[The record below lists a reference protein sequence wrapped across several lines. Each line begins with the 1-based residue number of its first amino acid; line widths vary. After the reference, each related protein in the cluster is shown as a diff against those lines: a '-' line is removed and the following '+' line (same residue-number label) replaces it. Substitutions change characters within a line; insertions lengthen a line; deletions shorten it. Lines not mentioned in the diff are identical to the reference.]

1 MCLLTHS
8 NFLVPMRLT
17 FSFNPVFIIL
27 VISLFF
33 VQCNKDESLK
43 KIDSNFIGY
52 ISGFTSGVISNQ
64 STIKIRLE
72 EPYNNAKINEKV
84 EENLFDFTPN
94 IKGDAFW
101 LDNQTIEF
109 RPEENLPSGK
119 LFDAKFY
126 LSKLISVPK
135 KLKTF
140 EFRFQVLKQAVDIY
154 FLGMEPLNKKDL
166 KWQNINGNVLTYDYA
181 DSKELENTFEAMQNG
196 NELFVRWQ
204 HTPDGKIHQFIIDSV
219 QRSETRNQVI
229 LQWNG
234 KELGFAKEG
243 EKVFEVPPLGEFKV
257 LDVKITQ
264 QPEQFITIYFSDP
277 IASKQDLEGLIYLQS
292 STKLKILRE
301 NNAIHIYPATRQKG
315 SVNLHV
321 TDGIKN
327 SMGYQL
333 ILPFEKQITFTS
345 VKPAV
350 ELLGKGVIMPST
362 NGLIFPFKAV
372 NLNAV
377 NIKVIKVFEKNIA
390 QFLQVN
396 QFDGNREMK
405 RVGRIVFKGE
415 IPLKSDK
422 PINYESWNPFS
433 IDLSKLIKVETGS
446 LYRVILSFN
455 QHQSLYPCEEKIDKK
470 TDYTFLGE
478 DPEEA
483 SYDNPSDYYY
493 YDDVD
498 YYYNNHYV
506 YKDRDNP
513 CKPTYYMVTDRF
525 ISKNILASDMGIIAK
540 SGFGNSMTIAITDI
554 KTTNPISGVD
564 VEVFNFQNH
573 LIDKKSTDKD
583 GFLRINLKNKPF
595 LLIAKKGQQRG
606 YLKLDDGSALSL
618 SMFDIGGQKF
628 KKGVK
633 GFVFGER
640 GVWQPGDSIFLSFI
654 LEDKNKVIPK
664 NHPVIMELYTPQNQ
678 LYERKIKTT
687 SLNGFYDFRTT
698 TTKDAPTGN
707 WRAKVKL
714 GSSVFEKVLKI
725 ETIKPNRLKIDLD
738 FHKPFLS
745 DNKKSKGSLEVKWLH
760 GAIARNLKA
769 DVELKLTK
777 GSTVFKQFNEYTFD
791 DPSKEFSSEEN
802 IIFNGKLDANG
813 KAVII
818 PDFQV
823 QKNAPGMLNAHFR
836 IRAFEKG
843 GDFSVNRMSIP
854 YSPYRSYVGI
864 KVPKGNGWNGALYS
878 NETNLI
884 PIVTV
889 NENGKL
895 IDIKNLKIE
904 IYDVYWRWWW
914 ERSDQDNLSRYVANR
929 NKNLIKTATISTK
942 NGKAMFALN
951 LDGDYYGRKFIKVI
965 DPETGHS
972 TGQAFYVTYK
982 GWWDNGGEN
991 PGGAEMLTFSTDK
1004 KIYQI
1009 GEKIKVNI
1017 PSSKQ
1022 GRTLVSIESGSKI
1035 LKTFWLS
1042 MEDGQT
1048 NFEIEATE
1056 EMTPNVFFNLT
1067 LIQPHGNVK
1076 NDLPIRLYGIQG
1088 VSVENK
1094 ESHLNPVITMPNILK
1109 PEKKFTVSVSE
1120 KTGKKMTYVLA
1131 VVDDGLLDLT
1141 RFKTPNPWQHFYAKE
1156 ALSIKTW
1163 DMYKYVIGAFTG
1175 KMSGL
1180 LALGGDE
1187 YLNKSAG
1194 AKANRFKPVVKFIG
1208 PFELS
1213 TKGYNKHSINM
1224 PNYVG
1229 SVRIMVIAK
1238 SGSSYGSADK
1248 TTVVKMPLMVLA
1260 TLPRVVGPGE
1270 KVALPVTVFAM
1281 DKKVKDVSVTIEI
1294 NDFLLNKEQ
1303 KSKTIH
1309 FSQVGDQVVN
1319 FNLNVAKKL
1328 GIAKVKIIAKSG
1340 SKKAVYNIELDVR
1353 APNPRI
1359 TDVTGAFIEPGE
1371 TWKNNYTPIGMSGTN
1386 KGIVEV
1392 STIPS
1397 LKLEERLQYLITYP
1411 HGCIEQTTSSVFPQL
1426 YLTNLLELN
1435 PEEENKIE
1443 NNVKSAINK
1452 MRSFQIAS
1460 GGLSY
1465 WPGKQNTINEWGTN
1479 YAGHFMLEAKAKGY
1493 SLPPGFLNKWI
1504 VFQQQRANSW
1514 TADAGNSYNSNQLT
1528 QAYRLYTLAL
1538 AKKPVLGAMNR
1549 LKSTKN
1555 LSLQAKWRLAA
1566 AYYLIGKKRVAENL
1580 VANLSND
1587 IKPYRELSYSFGSDV
1602 RDKAMILETLT
1613 MLQQKSKAKEVL
1625 DELANNLSS
1634 NRWYSTQTTAYSL
1647 LAIAKFIGDTN
1658 GSEKNISYQYILNG
1672 KDKNINQDA
1681 AISQINLKIKE
1692 KNSGAISI
1700 KNTGN
1705 KTLFIK
1711 QQLEG
1716 IPDVSDKSNAE
1727 NNLKIAVK
1735 YLSLDGKEINPAKID
1750 QGTDFIAEVQIKHPG
1765 IRGNYK
1771 EVSLTHIFPSGWE
1784 IRNLRM
1790 DGVEIDKKADLPTY
1804 QDIRDDRVLTYFDL
1818 KRGEQKTF
1826 RVLLN
1831 ASYLGDF
1838 YLPTVICEAMYDNK
1852 ISARKAGRW
1861 VKVVMPGSKRK

>member
-1 MCLLTHS
+1 MYYFSSLKPLL
-8 NFLVPMRLT
+8 
-17 FSFNPVFIIL
+17 IIL
-27 VISLFF
+27 ILSSFF
-33 VQCNKDESLK
+33 IQCNKEKLTK
-43 KIDSNFIGY
+43 KIDADFTGY
-52 ISGFTSGVISNQ
+52 ISGFTSGVISKK
-64 STIKIRLE
+64 STIKIRLTE
-72 EPYNNAKINEKV
+72 THNNAKINEIIDK
-84 EENLFDFTPN
+84 NLFDFTPS
-94 IKGDAFW
+94 IDGDAYW
-101 LDNQTIEF
+101 LDKQTIEF
-109 RPEENLPSGK
+109 RPTEKLPSGK
-119 LFDAKFY
+119 LFDAHFF

-135 KLKTF
+135 KLEILNF
-140 EFRFQVLKQAVDIY
+140 QFQVLKQAVDVD
-154 FLGMEPLNKKDL
+154 FLGMESIDNEDL
-166 KWQNINGNVLTYDYA
+166 KWQIINGNVLTYDYA
-181 DSKELENTFEAMQNG
+181 ESGNIENAFEAFQDGKELFI
-196 NELFVRWQ
+196 RWE
-204 HTPDGKIHQFIIDSV
+204 HNPEGKTHQFVIDSV
-219 QRSETRNQVI
+219 QRTKNRNQII

-234 KELGFAKEG
+234 KELGFDKEN

-277 IASKQDLEGLIYLQS
+277 IATKQDLEGLIYLQS
-292 STKLKILRE
+292 GTKVKIIRE
-301 NNAIHIYPATRQKG
+301 KNAVKIYPITRQKG

-321 TDGIKN
+321 TDGVRN

-333 ILPFEKQITFTS
+333 INSFTNQITFSS

-377 NIKVIKVFEKNIA
+377 SIKIIKVFEKNIA

-415 IPLKSDK
+415 ISLKSNK
-422 PINYESWNPFS
+422 PVNYENWNPFS
-433 IDLSKLIKVETGS
+433 IDLSKLINVETGS

-455 QHQSLYPCEEKIDKK
+455 QSQSLYPCDENTNDNSSFKL
-470 TDYTFLGE
+470 LGE

-498 YYYNNHYV
+498 YSYSNNFVYN
-506 YKDRDNP
+506 DRDNP
-513 CKPTYYMVTDRF
+513 CKLTYYMVNERF
-525 ISKNILASDMGIIAK
+525 ISRNILASDLGIIAK
-540 SGFGNSMTIAITDI
+540 SGFGNAMTIAITDI
-554 KTTNPISGVD
+554 KTTAPIPD
-564 VEVFNFQNH
+564 VEIEIYNFQNQV
-573 LIDKKSTDKD
+573 IDKKLTNTD
-583 GFLRINLKNKPF
+583 GFIRIDLKKKPF
-595 LLIAKKGQQRG
+595 LLIAKKGKQKG

-618 SMFDIGGQKF
+618 SMFDIGGQIF

-640 GVWQPGDSIFLSFI
+640 GVWRPGDSIFLSFI
-654 LEDKNKVIPK
+654 LEDKNKVIPE
-664 NHPVIMELYTPQNQ
+664 NHPVVMELYTPEYQ
-678 LYERKIKTT
+678 LYERNIKST
-687 SLNGFYDFRTT
+687 SLNGFYDFRTV

-707 WRAKVKL
+707 WRAKIKL
-714 GSSVFEKVLKI
+714 GGSVFEKVLKI
-725 ETIKPNRLKIDLD
+725 EAIKPNRLKIDLD

-745 DNKKSKGSLEVKWLH
+745 DNKRSNGDLEVKWLH
-760 GAIARNLKA
+760 GAIAGNLKA

-777 GSTVFKQFNEYTFD
+777 GSTAFKQFKDFVFD
-791 DPSKEFSSEEN
+791 DPSKEFIAEEK
-802 IIFNGKLDANG
+802 IIFEGKLNGNG
-813 KAVII
+813 KAIVQ

-823 QKNAPGMLNAHFR
+823 QKNAPGMLNAHFK

-843 GDFSVNRMSIP
+843 GDFSVNQMSIP
-854 YSPYRSYVGI
+854 YSPYRGYVGI

-878 NETNLI
+878 NETNII

-889 NENGKL
+889 DENGKL
-895 IDIKNLKIE
+895 VDRKNLKIE

-942 NGKAMFALN
+942 NGKAMYELN
-951 LDGDYYGRKFIKVI
+951 LGGNYYGRKFIKII
-965 DPETGHS
+965 DPVTGHS
-972 TGQAFYVTYK
+972 AGQAFYVTYK
-982 GWWDNGGEN
+982 GWWDNGGGEN

-1004 KIYQI
+1004 KTYQV

-1017 PSSKQ
+1017 PTSKQ

-1035 LKTFWLS
+1035 LQTFWIN
-1042 MEDGQT
+1042 MEEGQ
-1048 NFEIEATE
+1048 NSFEIEATE

-1067 LIQPHGNVK
+1067 LIQPHNNVK

-1088 VSVENK
+1088 VTIENK
-1094 ESHLNPVITMPNILK
+1094 ESHLEPVISMPKVLK
-1109 PEKKFTVSVSE
+1109 PDRKFIVNVSE
-1120 KTGKKMTYVLA
+1120 ANGNKMTYSLA

-1141 RFKTPNPWQHFYAKE
+1141 RFKTPNPWQHFNAKE
-1156 ALSIKTW
+1156 ALSVKTW
-1163 DMYKYVIGAFTG
+1163 DMYKYVMGAFTG

-1187 YLNKSAG
+1187 YLNNSAG
-1194 AKANRFKPVVKFIG
+1194 AKANRFKPVVKFLG

-1213 TKGYNKHSINM
+1213 AKGKNTHKIQM
-1224 PNYVG
+1224 PNYIG
-1229 SVRIMVIAK
+1229 SVRTMVIAK
-1238 SGSSYGSADK
+1238 NGSAYGSTDK
-1248 TTVVKMPLMVLA
+1248 TTPVKMPLMVLA

-1281 DKKVKDVSVTIEI
+1281 DKKVKDVTITIET
-1294 NDFLLNKEQ
+1294 NSLLLNNDQ
-1303 KSKTIH
+1303 TNKSVH
-1309 FSQVGDQVVN
+1309 FSQVGDKVVN
-1319 FNLNVAKKL
+1319 FNLDVVKQL

-1340 SKKAVYNIELDVR
+1340 LEKSVYNIELDVR

-1359 TDVTGAFIEPGE
+1359 TDVVGAVIEPGE
-1371 TWKNNYTPIGMSGTN
+1371 TWKNNYKPIGMSGTN
-1386 KGIVEV
+1386 KGVVEV

-1411 HGCIEQTTSSVFPQL
+1411 HGCVEQTTSSVFPQL
-1426 YLTNLLELN
+1426 YLNNLLELSAGEKN
-1435 PEEENKIE
+1435 EIEENIKT
-1443 NNVKSAINK
+1443 AINR

-1465 WPGKQNTINEWGTN
+1465 WPGEQNTASDWGTN

-1493 SLPPGFLNKWI
+1493 SLPPVFLANWI
-1504 VFQQQRANSW
+1504 KFQRQRANNW
-1514 TADAGNSYNSNQLT
+1514 TADSGHSYSSNQLT

-1549 LKSTKN
+1549 LKSSKN
-1555 LSLQAKWRLAA
+1555 LTLQAKWRLAA

-1580 VANLSND
+1580 IANQTTDVKAYN
-1587 IKPYRELSYSFGSDV
+1587 ELSYSYGSDV
-1602 RDKAMILETLT
+1602 RDKAMILETLSL
-1613 MLQQKSKAKEVL
+1613 LQRKNEAKGVL
-1625 DELANNLSS
+1625 DDLVNDMSS
-1634 NRWYSTQTTAYSL
+1634 NKWYSTQTTAYTI
-1647 LAIAKFIGDTN
+1647 LAVAKFIGDTDD
-1658 GSEKNISYQYILNG
+1658 SEKKISYQYVLNS
-1672 KDKNINQDA
+1672 KNKSVDQKA
-1681 AISQINLKIKE
+1681 VISQIDLKI
-1692 KNSGAISI
+1692 NGDDSGAISI

-1716 IPDVSDKSNAE
+1716 VPAVGDKTNAE
-1727 NNLKIAVK
+1727 NNLKLSVK
-1735 YLSLDGKEINPAKID
+1735 YLTLDGKMIDPSNLD

-1765 IRGNYK
+1765 MRGDYK
-1771 EVSLTHIFPSGWE
+1771 EMALTHIFPSGWE
-1784 IRNLRM
+1784 IRNIRM
-1790 DGVEIDKKADLPTY
+1790 DDVESDKNADQPTY

-1818 KRGEQKTF
+1818 KKGESKTF
-1826 RVLLN
+1826 KVLLN
-1831 ASYLGDF
+1831 ATYLGEY
-1838 YLPTVICEAMYDNK
+1838 YLPTVSCEAMYDNS

-1861 VKVVMPGSKRK
+1861 VKVAVPGKGK